1 MVDHSIDSTRGVP
14 TASGPPSTISAITTD
29 SHTSGPPYDDSS
41 ADAPLAPRP
50 APRDSLD
57 VTRVSESVPVVFPG
71 ETASEASSD
80 WSTEP
85 LWPELNDFRIIRKI
99 GEGAMGAVFK
109 ARQLSTSRRVAV
121 KVIFPH
127 LARNTKVIERFYR
140 EARTMGLLEHQNIV
154 QAYGVGEENGYHYF
168 VMEYVNGRSVQSWLL
183 ELGQLS
189 VGDALHIT
197 LACARA
203 LDHAHRLELVHRD
216 IKPDNILITRSGEV
230 KLTDFGMVKLGL
242 EDVSLTQ
249 TGHAVGTP
257 TFMPLEQARNSKD
270 SDGRSDIYAL
280 GCTLYCMLTGQPPFR
295 GPTLVEMIQAK
306 EIGSF
311 APARRSNPGVSD
323 RLDLMIY
330 KMTAKSIAARYQ
342 TCTELIHDLQSLRQS
357 NRSLSFV
364 LPNVNAPVDAATP
377 LPETAPGRENKD
389 EAAPKG
395 RGRDHWY
402 LRYRTRAGE
411 LVTED
416 TTTAE
421 ILKRIEDELFDL
433 TAKASHELDDGYQ
446 FLVSIREFRP
456 ALLSRVT
463 KIGADRKTSGYR
475 NAFRQIDQAD
485 RKRRSERQPRRGL
498 REFIRNW
505 QTELLILSGV
515 VGTVLLIYLLNLL
528 FFEQI
533 RKIFID

>member
-1 MVDHSIDSTRGVP
+1 
-14 TASGPPSTISAITTD
+14 
-29 SHTSGPPYDDSS
+29 
-41 ADAPLAPRP
+41 
-50 APRDSLD
+50 
-57 VTRVSESVPVVFPG
+57 VSESVPVVFPG
-71 ETASEASSD
+71 ETTPEASGD

-85 LWPELNDFRIIRKI
+85 LWPELHDFRLIRKI

-109 ARQLSTSRRVAV
+109 ARQISSGRRVAI

-140 EARTMGLLEHQNIV
+140 EARTMGLLEHPNIV

-168 VMEYVNGRSVQSWLL
+168 AMEYVNGRSVQSWLL

-306 EIGSF
+306 EVGSF
-311 APARRSNPGVSD
+311 PPARRSNLGVSD

-330 KMTAKSIAARYQ
+330 KMTAKSVSARYQ
-342 TCTELIHDLQSLRQS
+342 TCTELIHDLQSLRQA

-364 LPNVNAPVDAATP
+364 LPNVNAPVDATTP
-377 LPETAPGRENKD
+377 LPETSPGREQK
-389 EAAPKG
+389 EETTAKA
-395 RGRDHWY
+395 RGRDQWY

-411 LVTED
+411 LVTEE

-433 TAKASHELDDGYQ
+433 TAKASHEPDDGYQ

-463 KIGADRKTSGYR
+463 RIGADRKTSGYR
-475 NAFRQIDQAD
+475 NAFRQIEQAD
-485 RKRRSERQPRRGL
+485 RKRRNERLPRRGL
-498 REFIRNW
+498 REFIRDW